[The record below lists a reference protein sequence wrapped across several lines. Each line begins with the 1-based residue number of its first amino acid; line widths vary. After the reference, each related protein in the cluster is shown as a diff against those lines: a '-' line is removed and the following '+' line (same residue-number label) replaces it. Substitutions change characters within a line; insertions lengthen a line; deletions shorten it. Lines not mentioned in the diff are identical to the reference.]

1 MSTYDVS
8 FEENNNIGNSNNRQK
23 REAKEIIEND
33 LPIIIGGNRGMQRLA
48 KKPLGRL
55 DLQGIILRNEKRY
68 ANLQIQLNATTTSDG
83 LTDES
88 EEEGE
93 DVVTDGGGGSNRSTT
108 IAIVLMPC
116 DEEIPQH
123 IMKRA
128 FNVSLI
134 DGKKATIFKRR

>member
-1 MSTYDVS
+1 MK
-8 FEENNNIGNSNNRQK
+8 K
-23 REAKEIIEND
+23 R
-33 LPIIIGGNRGMQRLA
+33 RV
-48 KKPLGRL
+48 RL
-55 DLQGIILRNEKRY
+55 DLQGIILRNEKQY

-116 DEEIPQH
+116 DEEIPQNK
-123 IMKRA
+123 MKDA
-128 FNVSLI
+128 FNGSLK
-134 DGKKATIFKRR
+134 DGTKATIFKTP